1 MKEKVKNLLNVLS
14 RQNDWVTAFTLSKTL
29 SISKRSVQNYIK
41 EVNEI
46 HHELISSSKLGF
58 LINDKSRLFNIFNA
72 DKTDQIPQ
80 NEEDRK
86 KYILKKLL
94 LENTQYNLDQLADE
108 LYISPSTLTSE
119 LIKVKLEL
127 TKYDLIFKTK
137 ANNAYIEGL
146 EKNKKKMIS
155 NLIFEDSKESFI
167 SMDLIQS
174 YLPSFDIKQIK
185 KIVIEVLKDKQF
197 FIDDFSLLNFVLHIA
212 IAMERNKS
220 KTDFTETIENRIVI
234 DDNILSITQLI
245 TEDITN
251 TFEVKFS
258 PTDQYDLS
266 LLIMTR
272 VMNIN
277 PDNISI
283 HQLEAIV
290 GKDVVELVTVIQQ
303 KAYEIYNINLDKQ
316 DFTVRFSL
324 HLRNLLIR
332 LQNKIELKNPQ
343 MLLIKNTYPFIY
355 DISVFISNLIKQNQN
370 ITISEDEIAYIA
382 LHIGV
387 LIEEQKALENK
398 IKVLILSP
406 QYFASS
412 LSIVKRCIQIFG
424 DNILITGMITDEN
437 EIDNFYEFDL
447 LISTIPVNRILD
459 KPNIIVSNYFTNKD
473 VSNLSNSIE
482 NVLRKKRINKIESKL
497 KILFKDEFFSVNSS
511 NKNQND
517 IIENLSDK
525 LMHAGY
531 VDAKFKTKLFE
542 REAISSSAFM
552 NIAMPHPLEMC
563 SLKSAISV
571 SIHTNPINWNDSKV
585 NIVFML
591 AIHEDDRLVFKDIF
605 DFISDIISDENKLSS
620 LLKVNSFEAFIKL
633 FASFSN

>member
-1 MKEKVKNLLNVLS
+1 MKEKEKSVLNFLS
-14 RQNDWVTAFTLSKTL
+14 RQNDWVTAFHISKSL
-29 SISKRSVQNYIK
+29 DISKRSVQNYIK
-41 EVNEI
+41 EINQE
-46 HHELISSSKLGF
+46 HNDLITSSNLGF
-58 LINDKSRLFNIFNA
+58 IIKDKSRLFDVFN
-72 DKTDQIPQ
+72 DLKVDQIPQ
-80 NEEDRK
+80 TEDDRK

-94 LENTQYNLDQLADE
+94 LENAQYNLDQLADE
-108 LYISPSTLTSE
+108 LFISPSTLTSE

-137 ANNAYIEGL
+137 SNNAMIEGL

-167 SMDLIQS
+167 SMELIQS

-212 IAMERNKS
+212 IAMERNKT
-220 KTDFTETIENRIVI
+220 KTDFVESVENRIAI
-234 DDNILSITQLI
+234 DENILSITQLI
-245 TEDITN
+245 TEDLSN
-251 TFEVKFS
+251 TFKIKFTQ
-258 PTDQYDLS
+258 TDQYDLS

-283 HQLEAIV
+283 HQLEDIV
-290 GKDVVELVTVIQQ
+290 GKEVVELVTLIQQ
-303 KAYEIYNINLDKQ
+303 KSFEIYNINLDKQ

-324 HLRNLLIR
+324 HLRNMLIR
-332 LQNKIELKNPQ
+332 LVNKIELKNPQ

-370 ITISEDEIAYIA
+370 ISISEDEIAYIA

-412 LSIVKRCIQIFG
+412 LSIVKRCMQIFG

-447 LISTIPVNRILD
+447 MISTIPINRIID
-459 KPNIIVSNYFTNKD
+459 KPNIIVSSYFTNKD

-497 KILFKDEFFSVNSS
+497 KILFKDEFFNVNGPY
-511 NKNQND
+511 KNQTD
-517 IIENLSDK
+517 IIEALSDD
-525 LMHAGY
+525 LENAGY
-531 VDAKFKTKLFE
+531 VDSKFKTKLFE
-542 REAISSSAFM
+542 RESISSSAFM

-571 SIHTNPINWNDSKV
+571 SIHTNPIKWNDSTV

-620 LLKVNSFEAFIKL
+620 LLKVNTFEEFIKL

>member
-1 MKEKVKNLLNVLS
+1 MKEKEKSLLNFLS
-14 RQNDWVTAFTLSKTL
+14 RQNDWVTAFHISKSL
-29 SISKRSVQNYIK
+29 DISKRSVQNYIK
-41 EVNEI
+41 EINQD
-46 HHELISSSKLGF
+46 HNDLITSSNHGF
-58 LINDKSRLFNIFNA
+58 LIKDKSRLFEVFS
-72 DKTDQIPQ
+72 DLKVEQIPQ
-80 NEEDRK
+80 TEEDRK

-94 LENTQYNLDQLADE
+94 LENAQYNLDQLADE
-108 LYISPSTLTSE
+108 LFISPSTLTTE

-137 ANNAYIEGL
+137 SNFAMIDGL

-167 SMDLIQS
+167 SMELIQS

-212 IAMERNKS
+212 IAMERNKT
-220 KTDFTETIENRIVI
+220 KKDFTESVDNRIVI
-234 DDNILSITQLI
+234 DENILSITQLI
-245 TEDITN
+245 TEDLSS
-251 TFEVKFS
+251 KFDVNFTQ
-258 PTDQYDLS
+258 TDQYDLS

-283 HQLEAIV
+283 HQLKDIV
-290 GKDVVELVTVIQQ
+290 GKEVVELVKIIQQ

-316 DFTVRFSL
+316 DFTVRFAL
-324 HLRNLLIR
+324 HLRNMLIR
-332 LQNKIELKNPQ
+332 LANKIELKNPQ

-355 DISVFISNLIKQNQN
+355 DISVFISNLIKQNQS
-370 ITISEDEIAYIA
+370 ISISEDEIAYIA

-406 QYFASS
+406 QYFANS
-412 LSIVKRCIQIFG
+412 LSIVKRCMHIFG

-437 EIDNFYEFDL
+437 EIDNFYEYDL
-447 LISTIPVNRILD
+447 MISTIPINRIID
-459 KPNIIVSNYFTNKD
+459 KPNIIVSSYFTNKD

-497 KILFKDEFFSVNSS
+497 KILFKDEFFYVNGPY
-511 NKNQND
+511 KNQTD
-517 IIENLSDK
+517 IIDALSDD
-525 LMHAGY
+525 LENAGY
-531 VDAKFKTKLFE
+531 VDMKFKTKLFE
-542 REAISSSAFM
+542 RESISSSAFM

-571 SIHTNPINWNDSKV
+571 SIHTNSIIWNDSKV

-620 LLKVNSFEAFIKL
+620 LLKVNTFEEFIKL